1 LLQPSP
7 TPPEGSLIPDEAVA
21 EEVAGLGAADIDVE
35 RSLMLSLDVK
45 PKPRGEGRGVVDRLF
60 KEGFEA

>member
-1 LLQPSP
+1 
-7 TPPEGSLIPDEAVA
+7 LIPAGAVA

-60 KEGFEA
+60 REGFEA